1 MTQTILLLHLF
12 TFIYLFILLHCYNY
26 SEDFCIFSPQFT
38 VDSDDAMGG
47 NTSILSS
54 PTPPSA
60 GPYGKEIGGTP
71 PQSPSVSTA
80 LSGAGYDTSHIT
92 YQQNEQKLV
101 VVLLKLLVTGCFVFS
116 FFSSPC
122 SGSEVMGLQVDYWTW
137 QGPEKKKEGEKRDV
151 GLKNTL
157 KSNFRSLQV
166 SRLPCGGELTPPPS
180 MAMTVVTKEKN
191 KKGTLAQYER
201 HMDTS

>member
-1 MTQTILLLHLF
+1 MMQWGSTQ
-12 TFIYLFILLHCYNY
+12 
-26 SEDFCIFSPQFT
+26 
-38 VDSDDAMGG
+38 A
-47 NTSILSS
+47 SS
-54 PTPPSA
+54 PPLRPRRLVRMERRSAEPPRSLPLCPPPCLELGRTLQIGSFQQGGDTP
-60 GPYGKEIGGTP
+60 YFMT
-71 PQSPSVSTA
+71 
-80 LSGAGYDTSHIT
+80 
-92 YQQNEQKLV
+92 
-101 VVLLKLLVTGCFVFS
+101 VFLC
-116 FFSSPC
+116 SSPC

-191 KKGTLAQYER
+191 KKGMFCVFLNKATLV
-201 HMDTS
+201 